1 MSASAEKY
9 KSLKVKEL
17 QGMLNSYIYIYIYLL
32 PWQLT
37 HYIELL
43 TKNGLPHTGKKEEL
57 IERLVKHDEKQDKE
71 LASLD
76 DEFGDLEEFDES
88 KVNLE

>member
-1 MSASAEKY
+1 
-9 KSLKVKEL
+9 
-17 QGMLNSYIYIYIYLL
+17 
-32 PWQLT
+32 
-37 HYIELL
+37 L